1 MRIQRFIV
9 ATLAATLL
17 LSGCTS
23 LSLSD
28 SDILAPPK
36 AAGHRAAIQSLI
48 EEDAGGYY
56 SLLYP
61 ISGNYK
67 SGIILH
73 DTDNDGADEAVA
85 LYTAADGT
93 PRLLTAIQQ
102 DENYRLD
109 GSIALQSA
117 NISSLSFADVNADG
131 AEELLIS
138 FDKGSPLSSLKAY
151 FIKDGITGLSVAG
164 SFNDYVT
171 GDFDGNSADDI
182 LLFYPTDGQAPAKAS
197 LTVYAE
203 DGFSEKSSCEIDS
216 DVISYAQLRYGKITE
231 DIDGVIADGMLL
243 NGGYTTQLLY
253 YDSAAHML
261 VNPLFQNNSCNESIR
276 SAAALST
283 DIDGDG
289 IAEIPLCF
297 LSEHADDEDESD
309 VCSIARWSGYDPE
322 QMALVIK
329 QNAILCEKLGFML
342 CFDTEQLN
350 EMTARYTADNAVT
363 IYRLN
368 FINADAALGAELLTI
383 KRYEKNSYDS
393 SLTAEADL
401 FETTT
406 YIYTYILGEGSPF
419 THNDIENSFTL
430 LEADE
435 YLNGG

>member
-1 MRIQRFIV
+1 MRIQRFIA
-9 ATLAATLL
+9 ATLAAALL
-17 LSGCTS
+17 LSGCAS
-23 LSLSD
+23 LSLSGN
-28 SDILAPPK
+28 DILAPPK

-48 EEDAGGYY
+48 EEDSGGYY

-61 ISGNYK
+61 TSGSYK

-73 DTDNDGADEAVA
+73 DTDGDGSDEAVA

-93 PRLLTAIQQ
+93 PRLLTAVQQ

-109 GSIALQSA
+109 GSIALDSA
-117 NISSLSFADVNADG
+117 NISSLNFADVNADG
-131 AEELLIS
+131 TQELLIS
-138 FDKGSPLSSLKAY
+138 FDAGSPLASLKAY
-151 FIKDGITGLSVAG
+151 FLNDGINELSVAE
-164 SFNDYVT
+164 SFNDFIT

-182 LLFYPTDGQAPAKAS
+182 LLLYPTDGQAPAKAS

-203 DGFSEKSSCEIDS
+203 GAFSEKASCEIDS
-216 DVISYAQLRYGKITE
+216 DVISYAQLRYGKING
-231 DIDGVIADGMLL
+231 DIDGAIADGMLL
-243 NGGYTTQLLY
+243 NGDYTTQLLY

-261 VNPLFQNNSCNESIR
+261 LNPLFQNNSYGESVR
-276 SAAALST
+276 SVATLST
-283 DIDGDG
+283 DIDDDG

-297 LSEHADDEDESD
+297 LPEHAEGEDEST

-322 QMALVIK
+322 QMALIIK
-329 QNAILCEKLGFML
+329 QDAILCEKLGFML
-342 CFDTEQLN
+342 CLNTEQLN

-363 IYRLN
+363 LYRLN
-368 FINADAALGAELLTI
+368 FTNAEAALGAELLTI

-401 FETTT
+401 FESTT

-430 LEADE
+430 LGADE
-435 YLNGG
+435 YSKR